1 MSAAKTCR
9 TVAHDLQGDQ
19 ARKRDW
25 VLAAERRGAQRLL
38 TSEGSAAARRWL
50 DGCNRGRPRHPP
62 NFGEPVAEQKMSR
75 GPPDVR
81 HRPRRIIVRKIVGG
95 KADGFPCLAV
105 AKELFPQG
113 LGVVLQVVE
122 HANGAIGAVFD
133 E

>member
-50 DGCNRGRPRHPP
+50 GGCNRGRAGHTA
-62 NFGEPVAEQKMSR
+62 NFGEPVSGQEEGR
-75 GPPDVR
+75 GATEG
-81 HRPRRIIVRKIVGG
+81 RPRADRVCDRERGCGEGG
-95 KADGFPCLAV
+95 WSD
-105 AKELFPQG
+105 
-113 LGVVLQVVE
+113 
-122 HANGAIGAVFD
+122 
-133 E
+133 